1 MKNIIKLI
9 ILFFAFSINANAQ
22 TEKKK
27 FTPEDAA
34 KSNVFELSKAI
45 EINAQMEQALYNLFL
60 GKHTQLMS
68 DEKISEADKK
78 QISYIIDS
86 KIRAT
91 LTGEQIAKI
100 ELVPGLYQ
108 KLIM

>member
-1 MKNIIKLI
+1 MKSIIKLVI
-9 ILFFAFSINANAQ
+9 MFFAFSINANAQ

-34 KSNVFELSKAI
+34 KSNVIELSKAI
-45 EINAQMEQALYNLFL
+45 KIDAQMEQAFYSLFL

-68 DEKISEADKK
+68 AEKISEDDKK
-78 QISYIIDS
+78 QISNIIDG

-91 LTGEQIAKI
+91 LTNEQITKI

>member
-1 MKNIIKLI
+1 MKNILKLI
-9 ILFFAFSINANAQ
+9 ILFLAFSINAHAQ

-27 FTPEDAA
+27 STPEDAA
-34 KSNVFELSKAI
+34 KLNVFELSKAI
-45 EINAQMEQALYNLFL
+45 KIDAKMEQAFYNLFL
-60 GKHTQLMS
+60 GKHNQLMS
-68 DEKISEADKK
+68 YEKISEADKK
-78 QISYIIDS
+78 QISNIIDA

-91 LTGEQIAKI
+91 LTDEQIAKI

>member
-27 FTPEDAA
+27 STPEDAA
-34 KSNVFELSKAI
+34 KSNVFELSKVI
-45 EINAQMEQALYNLFL
+45 KIDAQMEQAFYSLFL

-78 QISYIIDS
+78 QISNIIDA

-100 ELVPGLYQ
+100 ELVPGLYR